1 MKNLISGLLILFT
14 GLSFAQK
21 PLSQYNTHELFGH
34 KGEIYFMLKGA
45 AGEVHE
51 LTKIISIDN
60 VANGNVYAYASI
72 KEFEELKAKYDF
84 IFIKLLKPGEIGTQ
98 LMTDSPRQVLDW
110 NYYPTYPAYLQIM
123 QDFATNFPEIC
134 KIDTI
139 GTTVEGR
146 LLIAAR
152 ISDNV
157 GIDEDEPEF
166 LYTSS
171 IHGDETTGYI
181 LMLHLIDY
189 LLQNY
194 ESNDRI
200 NNLINNMDIWINPL
214 ANPDGTY
221 ASGNNSVNGATRY
234 NANYVDMNR
243 NYPDPEDG
251 QHPDGNPWQP
261 ETVAFMN
268 FAEQRDFVM
277 SANFHGGAEV
287 VNYPWDTWSRLS
299 ADDNWWQFVSRQY
312 ADTVHE
318 NAPFGY
324 MNYLNNGITNGY
336 AWYEVA
342 GGRQDYMNYFQQC
355 REVTIEIS
363 DTKLL
368 PANQLINHWNYN
380 YRSFLNYMEQANYGV
395 RGIVTDT
402 ITGEPIYAQVF
413 INSHDVDSTMV
424 FSSLP
429 VGDYHRP
436 IKAGT
441 YNITYFAD
449 GYSPKTRKNVV
460 VNDYSITF
468 INVQLWNGNPIPQ
481 FTSSDTLI
489 APGHTIQFFD
499 NSAGSPNSRLWTFEG
514 GTPANS
520 TDINPIITYNQVGD
534 YNVTLNV
541 TNIIGNSTL
550 VKEDYISVQ
559 EGVGVNNLTVGELK
573 VFPNPSKDGIFT
585 ISSAVEMIGF
595 EVCDLTGK
603 LLMHGKLT
611 GKRNDLNLKGFTPGI
626 YLLKLYDNSNGF
638 SVDKLV
644 IQ

>member
-1 MKNLISGLLILFT
+1 
-14 GLSFAQK
+14 
-21 PLSQYNTHELFGH
+21 
-34 KGEIYFMLKGA
+34 
-45 AGEVHE
+45 
-51 LTKIISIDN
+51 
-60 VANGNVYAYASI
+60 
-72 KEFEELKAKYDF
+72 
-84 IFIKLLKPGEIGTQ
+84 
-98 LMTDSPRQVLDW
+98 
-110 NYYPTYPAYLQIM
+110 
-123 QDFATNFPEIC
+123 
-134 KIDTI
+134 
-139 GTTVEGR
+139 
-146 LLIAAR
+146 
-152 ISDNV
+152 
-157 GIDEDEPEF
+157 
-166 LYTSS
+166 
-171 IHGDETTGYI
+171 
-181 LMLHLIDY
+181 
-189 LLQNY
+189 
-194 ESNDRI
+194 
-200 NNLINNMDIWINPL
+200 
-214 ANPDGTY
+214 
-221 ASGNNSVNGATRY
+221 
-234 NANYVDMNR
+234 
-243 NYPDPEDG
+243 
-251 QHPDGNPWQP
+251 
-261 ETVAFMN
+261 
-268 FAEQRDFVM
+268 
-277 SANFHGGAEV
+277 
-287 VNYPWDTWSRLS
+287 
-299 ADDNWWQFVSRQY
+299 
-312 ADTVHE
+312 
-318 NAPFGY
+318 

-585 ISSAVEMIGF
+585 ISSAVEMRGF